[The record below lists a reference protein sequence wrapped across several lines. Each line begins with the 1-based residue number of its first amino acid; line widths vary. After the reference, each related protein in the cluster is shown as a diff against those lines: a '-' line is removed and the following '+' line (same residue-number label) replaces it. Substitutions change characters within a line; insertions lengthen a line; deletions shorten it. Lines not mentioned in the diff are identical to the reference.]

1 MKQKFLTQNT
11 SKLVIFE
18 LVFDTFLCE
27 LVAYIVSVSFQCFSL
42 PEKTNSFIDF
52 TNEDKREFYK
62 YAIYRLRKFIDIL
75 TASTKKKEAK
85 KNSIWIILTQ
95 WKFKISRFCT

>member
-18 LVFDTFLCE
+18 LVFDTFLCG

-75 TASTKKKEAK
+75 TRKKKPK
-85 KNSIWIILTQ
+85 K
-95 WKFKISRFCT
+95 FRFGSF